1 MSAHP
6 HPPLPDDIAQCH
18 RIIADLQ
25 SHNTDLQAHV
35 TDLQAHATDLQA
47 HATELAATLE
57 EQQRRALRL
66 QVQVELLLK
75 RLYGPRAERI
85 DPAQLVMFGQETAA
99 APEPEEAAELEQ
111 AHAPKPIAKGHGR
124 KPLPEDLPR
133 KRLVHDVPEAEK
145 TCPECAAPKRCIGED
160 IREQI
165 EYVPASLFVLEH
177 VYPKYA
183 CPCCQEHVSAAKA
196 APRVI
201 DKGLPGPGLVAH
213 IVTSKY
219 CDHLP
224 LYRQEF
230 MLARHGVE
238 LSRKTLCGWILT
250 VADKLQPLLDTM
262 RGEVLASRVIHTDD
276 TPVRVQGNG
285 KDGPFTGRFW
295 VYVGDGAHP
304 YTVYDYTPTRR
315 RDGPAAFLDGYT
327 GYLQADA
334 FGGYD
339 GIYASGDVIEV
350 ACWAHARRKFH
361 EARSTDSNRAHRMLA
376 WIRQLYDIERDG
388 KKLDAE
394 QRHALREEKSKPL
407 FEGSKDSEGR
417 DIQGIKDWL
426 IEQHA
431 AVLPKSPIG
440 DAIGYALNHWTALTR
455 YLDDGDLDID
465 NNEAEQALRGIAI
478 GRKNW
483 MFLGSDRGGRA
494 AATYYTLIQS
504 AKRHGLDPF
513 AYLRDILLRTTTEP
527 NTGLHQLLPDRWKAS
542 LQS

>member
-18 RIIADLQ
+18 RAIADLQ
-25 SHNTDLQAHV
+25 SHV
-35 TDLQAHATDLQA
+35 TDLQAHTA
-47 HATELAATLE
+47 ELAATLNE
-57 EQQRRALRL
+57 EQRRALRL

-85 DPAQLVMFGQETAA
+85 DPAQLVMFGEETAA

-111 AHAPKPIAKGHGR
+111 PAAAKPIAKGHGR
-124 KPLPEDLPR
+124 KPLPQDLPR
-133 KRLVHDVPEAEK
+133 KRLVHDVPEVEK

-160 IREQI
+160 VREQI

-196 APRVI
+196 TPRVI

-213 IVTSKY
+213 VVTSKY

-230 MLARHGVE
+230 MLARHGIE
-238 LSRKTLCGWILT
+238 LSRKTLCGWILA
-250 VADKLQPLLDTM
+250 VAEKLQPLIDAM
-262 RGEVLASRVIHTDD
+262 RSEVLASRVIHTDD

-295 VYVGDGAHP
+295 VYVGDRAHP

-339 GIYASGDVIEV
+339 GIYATGDVIEI

-376 WIRQLYDIERDG
+376 WIRQLYDIERDA

-407 FEGSKDSEGR
+407 FEGSKGR
-417 DIQGIKDWL
+417 DGSDDIQGIKDWL
-426 IEQHA
+426 IQQHA
-431 AVLPKSPIG
+431 TVLPKSPIG

-483 MFLGSDRGGRA
+483 LFLGSDRGGRA

-504 AKRHGLDPF
+504 AKRHRLDPF
-513 AYLRDILLRTTTEP
+513 AYLRDVLLRTTTQP
-527 NTGLHQLLPDRWKAS
+527 STGLHELLPDRWKAS